1 MGGFQQK
8 FDCDPIGFVDRIAN
22 MENKIKQVM
31 QRDNELRS
39 VIGGIL
45 LKAGP
50 LERGYT
56 ALACARSTQEKAL
69 FQNGWFVLQ

>member
-1 MGGFQQK
+1 MQK
-8 FDCDPIGFVDRIAN
+8 D
-22 MENKIKQVM
+22 K
-31 QRDNELRS
+31 ELGS

-56 ALACARSTQEKAL
+56 ALACARSTHEKGL